1 MTIRIEG
8 RGDSSSSSSSAS
20 SSSSTSARQ
29 SEISTPGP
37 FLDPEG
43 LKLFPGGWNEYFRYL
58 AASYTASLEGDEKE
72 KTTSASSSSSSS
84 DNDLFRVDSVFNV
97 ECHGG
102 GEAGIDFKRIGER
115 MLPLIVRE
123 ASGFSTLG
131 GDAERKRAE
140 AVVETAQMRADMWR
154 ERGYKWKGR
163 REQGGFV
170 VFSS

>member
-8 RGDSSSSSSSAS
+8 RGDSSSSSS

-72 KTTSASSSSSSS
+72 KTTSASSS
-84 DNDLFRVDSVFNV
+84 DNDWFRVDSVFNV